1 MHYLLIGGMVSIGNQ
16 DGFPMVSVLACMV
29 THWIRLMRSHD
40 IRLSIYHDFTKLF
53 HCIFS

>member
-1 MHYLLIGGMVSIGNQ
+1 MHYLLIGGMVSLGNQ